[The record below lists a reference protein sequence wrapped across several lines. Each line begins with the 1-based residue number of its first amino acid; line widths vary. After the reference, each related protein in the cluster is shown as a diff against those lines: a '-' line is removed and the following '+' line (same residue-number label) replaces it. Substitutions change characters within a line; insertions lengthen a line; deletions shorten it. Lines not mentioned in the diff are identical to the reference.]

1 MFLLYHAD
9 FPPPKEPEP
18 IDVVQRCMED
28 SSKSL
33 RESLKDIS
41 NLYYMRPQNLLL
53 FEVGCTLVDIP
64 KVAHAILTERKTSFI
79 DRRTYM
85 SILLN
90 LLFTRE
96 KPDSWR
102 WIVQV
107 ADGKTVTLRMYD
119 GLVVRGTN
127 KNHHVLLPSVLAGVD
142 MTERIKRGSIE
153 GTHAS

>member
-1 MFLLYHAD
+1 MCLLWHAD

-18 IDVVQRCMED
+18 IDVLQRCIKD

-33 RESLKDIS
+33 RESLKEIS

-53 FEVGCTLVDIP
+53 FEVGCTLVDMP
-64 KVAHAILTERKTSFI
+64 KVAHTILTERKTLFV
-79 DRRTYM
+79 DRGTYM

-102 WIVQV
+102 WIVRV
-107 ADGKTVTLRMYD
+107 ADGKTVTLCMYD
-119 GLVVRGTN
+119 GLVIRGTN
-127 KNHHVLLPSVLAGVD
+127 KNHRVLLPSVLAGVD
-142 MTERIKRGSIE
+142 MTERIIRGSIE
-153 GTHAS
+153 